1 MHLGARV
8 IHSSLGI
15 YQFPASFLRIVTRCY
30 SYSVA
35 EMSIDRKST
44 AKVDY
49 LKEIEKQ
56 VQKRWAENKTFE
68 VDSLPPG
75 SPDAKKEK
83 FFCTFP
89 YPYMNGRLHLGHTFT
104 LSKAEFAI
112 GYQRLKGKRCLF
124 PFGLHCTG
132 MPIKACADKLKREM
146 ADFGFPPKFPEK
158 VEKEESKQM
167 KSKVAA
173 KTGGLEYQWQI
184 MQSLGLSDEEIKK
197 FAEADYWL
205 HYFPPLAKSD
215 LQNMGLKVD
224 WRRSFITTH
233 VNPYYDSFVRWHF
246 WTLKDGG
253 KVKFGK
259 RYTIF
264 SPKDGQPCMDHDR
277 QTGEGVAPQEY
288 TGIKMKICEPFKG
301 KLSALT
307 GKNVFLMAAT
317 LRPETMYGQTNCW
330 VQPDIKYIAF
340 ETNIENE
347 IYVSTRR
354 GARNMSYQGFT
365 PKEGVVNVLLEL
377 TGQDIMGIP
386 LDAPLTHHKVVYTLP
401 MLTIKEDKGTGI
413 VTSVPS
419 DAPDDYAALRDV
431 KNKAAFRQKYGI
443 TDEMVLPY
451 EPIPIIQVPGYGDL
465 CAVKACDDLKIKSQ
479 NDKDLLTEA
488 KELTYK
494 KAFYEG
500 TIIVGEYAGQKVQ
513 DVKKLV
519 QKKMLDSGEARIY
532 MEPERKVISRSAD
545 ECVVALCDQW
555 FLDYGDESWKNTARE
570 SLETLN
576 TYAEET
582 RRNFEAT
589 LDWIQ
594 EHACSRSYG
603 LGTRLPW
610 DEQYLIES
618 LSDSTIYNA
627 YYTVAHLLQEG
638 SFDGSAG
645 GPLGIRAEQMTREV
659 WDYVFFKDAPFPQ
672 TDISEDKL
680 KKLRQEFKY
689 WYPVDLRVSGKD
701 LVPNHLTFFLYNH
714 CAVWPNEK
722 DKWPRSVRAN
732 GHLLLN
738 SEKMSKSTG
747 NFLTLKQAVEKFSAD
762 GMRLAL
768 ADAGDTMEDANFVEL
783 MADAGI
789 LRLFTFLEWTKEML
803 ASKDSLRKGPATCY
817 DDRVFESSINKAIE
831 DSDTNYKNMMYRE
844 ALKTGFY
851 ELQAARDRYR
861 EGCMMGMHKD
871 LVFRFIEVQTL
882 LLCPICPHLAEH
894 LWELNG
900 KTGSIMDA
908 SWPAVGKVDMPLL
921 KSADYLADRTH
932 EFRLRIKT
940 MMNPKGK
947 KKDAAPPKKPTHGI
961 IYVASSYPPWQHVT
975 LTTLKEMYVKLG
987 GNFPDN
993 RDIMTRMKEL
1003 PEVKS
1008 AMKKL
1013 MPFVQHVKECVE
1025 RDGPSALE
1033 TTLPFDERQVLEE
1046 NNAFLS
1052 KALELVSVEIK
1063 PSSEADKRVQED
1075 CAPGK
1080 PFSVFTAQESQ
1091 TNGVC
1096 GSSGAVELTDKS
1108 PIPSEKQP
1116 SPVCRFVNVKLCGV
1130 EPAQGAKGNQA
1141 TVLLENPQGQYL
1153 LNLDQLT
1160 REVAAVFGLRGRKLT
1175 LSASS
1180 SCDSPLTSQDVMK
1193 YSGQCLYA
1201 FIAKN

>member
-1 MHLGARV
+1 
-8 IHSSLGI
+8 
-15 YQFPASFLRIVTRCY
+15 
-30 SYSVA
+30 
-35 EMSIDRKST
+35 MSIDRKST

-49 LKEIEKQ
+49 LKEVEGQI
-56 VQKRWAENKTFE
+56 QKRWAENKTFE
-68 VDSLPPG
+68 MDSAPPG
-75 SPDAKKEK
+75 SPEAKKEK
-83 FFCTFP
+83 YFCTFP

-104 LSKAEFAI
+104 LSKAEFAS
-112 GYQRLKGKRCLF
+112 GYERLKGKRCLY

-146 ADFGFPPKFPEK
+146 ADFGFPPKFP
-158 VEKEESKQM
+158 VNAEKEEAKQM
-167 KSKVAA
+167 KSKIAA

-184 MQSLGLSDEEIKK
+184 MQSLGLSDEEIRK
-197 FAEADYWL
+197 FADADHWL
-205 HYFPPLAKSD
+205 QYFPPLAKSD
-215 LQNMGLKVD
+215 LQSMGLKVD
-224 WRRSFITTH
+224 WRRTFITTH

-347 IYVSTRR
+347 IYISTRR
-354 GARNMSYQGFT
+354 AARNMSYQGFT

-386 LDAPLTHHKVVYTLP
+386 LDAPLTQHSVVYTLP

-451 EPIPIIQVPGYGDL
+451 EPIPIIRVPEYGDL

-479 NDKDLLTEA
+479 NDKDQLAEA
-488 KELTYK
+488 KELVYK
-494 KAFYEG
+494 KGFYEG
-500 TIIVGEYAGQKVQ
+500 MMIIGEFAGQKVQ

-519 QKKMLDSGEARIY
+519 QKKMTDSGEARIY

-555 FLDYGDESWKNTARE
+555 FLDYGDEPWKNEARE
-570 SLETLN
+570 SLKSLN

-589 LDWIQ
+589 LDWIH

-638 SFDGSAG
+638 AFDGSVC

-659 WDYVFFKDAPFPQ
+659 WDYVFFKDAPFPK
-672 TDISEDKL
+672 TDVPADKL
-680 KKLRQEFKY
+680 NKLRQEFQY

-701 LVPNHLTFFLYNH
+701 LVPNHLTYFLYNH
-714 CAVWPNEK
+714 CAVWPKEK

-747 NFLTLKQAVEKFSAD
+747 NFLTLRQAVDKFSAD
-762 GMRLAL
+762 GMRLSL
-768 ADAGDTMEDANFVEL
+768 ADAGDTMEDANFVEK

-803 ASKDSLRKGPATCY
+803 ACKDSLRTGPKTCF

-831 DSDTNYKNMMYRE
+831 ETDTNYKNMMYRE

-861 EGCMMGMHKD
+861 EGCMVGMHRD

-894 LWELNG
+894 LWELVG
-900 KTGSIMDA
+900 KSGSIMNA
-908 SWPAVGKVDMPLL
+908 SWPIAGNVDLPLL
-921 KSADYLADRTH
+921 KSADYLADRAH
-932 EFRLRIKT
+932 DFRVRIKA

-961 IYVASSYPPWQHVT
+961 IYVASSYPAWQHAT
-975 LTTLKEMYVKLG
+975 LNTLKEMYDQQG

-993 RDIMTRMKEL
+993 RDIMNRMKGI

-1046 NNAFLS
+1046 NRPFLT

-1063 PSSEADKRVQED
+1063 PSSEADKRIQED

-1080 PFSVFTAQESQ
+1080 PFSVFTAQENQ
-1091 TNGVC
+1091 VNGVD
-1096 GSSGAVELTDKS
+1096 GSSGTRKATDKS
-1108 PIPSEKQP
+1108 PLPSEKRP
-1116 SPVCRFVNVKLCGV
+1116 TSSPVCRFVNVQLCGV
-1130 EPAQGAKGNQA
+1130 EPAQGVKGHEA

-1153 LNLDQLT
+1153 LNLDHLT
-1160 REVAAVFGLRGRKLT
+1160 REVAVVFGLRGRKLS
-1175 LSASS
+1175 LSASPK
-1180 SCDSPLTSQDVMK
+1180 CDSALTNQDIMN
-1193 YSGQCLYA
+1193 YSGRCLYA
-1201 FIAKN
+1201 FIPKK